1 MNWAVTPKP
10 RKEDSNLSA
19 LPKRV
24 LVVDDEEVV
33 RKVLSA
39 LLTKHGYQVDT
50 AANGQE
56 ALAKVAGGFF
66 DHILID
72 LSMPIMDGLDLLR
85 ALQEIESNSIRTVIS
100 GKTELASVS
109 QAFKLGA
116 SDFIAKPFQ
125 SDQEILLTL
134 QQSEEKGRLQQ
145 DNIRLQRELEDNYEF
160 SNIVARSRSM
170 TAIFKTI
177 TKIADYKTT
186 VLITGESGTGKE
198 LIARAIHYNSIR
210 KGKPLVDINCGG
222 IPENLLESEM
232 FGYVKGAFTDANRTK
247 KGLFEEANGGTLF
260 LDEIG
265 DMPLPLQVKL
275 LRALQE
281 EEIRPLGYGQSIKVD
296 VRIIAATA
304 KSLREQVRAKQFRD
318 DLFYRINV
326 LTIEVPPL
334 RERQEDIPL
343 LVDYFVKKY
352 NQRLGLAIRGIDK
365 TCLHRLIHYSWPGN
379 VRELENV
386 IERGMALAE
395 TDVLTLKNLPAELF
409 EGGPAV
415 GVDMGTVGFSI
426 KRNRTVMERQL
437 IVKALDETGGNR
449 THAAGLLEISI
460 PALIYKIKDYEVG

>member
-1 MNWAVTPKP
+1 MS
-10 RKEDSNLSA
+10 EMS
-19 LPKRV
+19 KRV
-24 LVVDDEEVV
+24 LLVDDEEVV

-39 LLTKHGYQVDT
+39 LLGSHGYQVET
-50 AANGQE
+50 AVNGKE
-56 ALAKVAGGFF
+56 ALEKIAAGFF
-66 DHILID
+66 DHIITD
-72 LSMPIMDGLDLLR
+72 LSMPVMDGLTLLQ
-85 ALQEIESNSIRTVIS
+85 ALQEMEVDAIRTVIS
-100 GKTELASVS
+100 GKTELTSVS

-134 QQSEEKGRLQQ
+134 RQAEEKGRLQK
-145 DNIRLQRELEDNYEF
+145 DNIRLQKALEDKYVF
-160 SNIVARSRSM
+160 ANIVARSRAM
-170 TAIFKTI
+170 TAIFQTI

-210 KGKPLVDINCGG
+210 KNQPFIDVNCGG

-232 FGYVKGAFTDANRTK
+232 FGYVKGAFTDAHRTK
-247 KGLFEEANGGTLF
+247 KGLFEEASGGTLF

-281 EEIRPLGYGQSIKVD
+281 EEVRPLGYGQSIKVD

-304 KSLREQVRAKQFRD
+304 KRLRDQVRDKQFRD

-326 LTIEVPPL
+326 LAIEVPPL
-334 RERQEDIPL
+334 RERREDIPL

-352 NQRLGLAIRGIDK
+352 NQRLGLAITDIDK
-365 TCLHRLIHYSWPGN
+365 GCLHKLIHYGWPGN

-386 IERGMALAE
+386 IERGMALADG
-395 TDVLTLKNLPAELF
+395 DVLTVKNLPAELF
-409 EGGPAV
+409 QGGA
-415 GVDMGTVGFSI
+415 GTSAGIDLANAGFSI
-426 KRNRTVMERQL
+426 KQNRAIMERHL
-437 IVKALDETGGNR
+437 IAKALTETGGNR

-460 PALIYKIKDYEVG
+460 PALLYKMKEYGLSDG

>member
-1 MNWAVTPKP
+1 
-10 RKEDSNLSA
+10 LSEMS
-19 LPKRV
+19 KRV
-24 LVVDDEEVV
+24 LLVDDEEVV
-33 RKVLSA
+33 REVLSA
-39 LLTKHGYQVDT
+39 ILIHNGYQVET
-50 AANGQE
+50 AVNGQE

-66 DHILID
+66 DHIITD
-72 LSMPIMDGLDLLR
+72 LSMPVMDGLALLQ
-85 ALQEIESNSIRTVIS
+85 ALQEMDIDAIRTVIS
-100 GKTELASVS
+100 GKTELSSVS

-134 QQSEEKGRLQQ
+134 RQAEEKGRLKKE
-145 DNIRLQRELEDNYEF
+145 NVRLQKELEDKYVF
-160 SNIVARSRSM
+160 ANIVARSRAM
-170 TAIFKTI
+170 LNIFQTI

-198 LIARAIHYNSIR
+198 LIARAIHYNSVR
-210 KGKPLVDINCGG
+210 RNQPLVDVNCGG

-232 FGYVKGAFTDANRTK
+232 FGYVKGAFTDAHRTK

-265 DMPLPLQVKL
+265 DMPLTLQVKL

-304 KSLREQVRAKQFRD
+304 KRLRDQVRDKKFRD

-326 LTIEVPPL
+326 LAIEVPPL
-334 RERQEDIPL
+334 RERREDIPL

-352 NQRLGLAIRGIDK
+352 NQRLGLTISDIDK
-365 TCLHRLIHYSWPGN
+365 SCLQKLIHYSWPGN

-386 IERGMALAE
+386 IERGMALADG
-395 TDVLTLKNLPAELF
+395 DVLSVKDLPAELF
-409 EGGPAV
+409 QGAADTSGM
-415 GVDMGTVGFSI
+415 DMGWTGFSI
-426 KRNRTVMERQL
+426 KQNRAIMEKHL
-437 IVKALDETGGNR
+437 IAKALAETGGNR
-449 THAAGLLEISI
+449 THASALLEISI
-460 PALIYKIKDYEVG
+460 PALLYKMKEYHLDG

>member
-1 MNWAVTPKP
+1 MSEIT
-10 RKEDSNLSA
+10 
-19 LPKRV
+19 KRV
-24 LVVDDEEVV
+24 LLVDDEEVV
-33 RKVLSA
+33 RQVLSA
-39 LLTKHGYQVDT
+39 LLTRHGYQVET

-56 ALAKVAGGFF
+56 ALAKVAGGFY
-66 DHILID
+66 DHIITD
-72 LSMPIMDGLDLLR
+72 LSMPVMDGLELLR
-85 ALQEIESNSIRTVIS
+85 ALQEMDVDAIRTVIS
-100 GKTELASVS
+100 GKTEFSSVS

-134 QQSEEKGRLQQ
+134 SQAEEKSQLQK
-145 DNIRLQRELEDNYEF
+145 DNVRLQRELEDTYVF

-210 KGKPLVDINCGG
+210 KSKPLVDINCGG

-247 KGLFEEANGGTLF
+247 KGLFEEADGGTLF

-265 DMPLPLQVKL
+265 DMPMPLQVKL

-304 KSLREQVRAKQFRD
+304 KKLRDQVRDKQFRD

-326 LTIEVPPL
+326 LAIEVPPL

-343 LVDYFVKKY
+343 LIDYFVKKY
-352 NQRLGLAIRGIDK
+352 NERLGLAITGIDK
-365 TCLHRLIHYSWPGN
+365 TCLHKLIHYSWPGN

-386 IERGMALAE
+386 IERGMALADG
-395 TDVLTLKNLPAELF
+395 DVLTVKNLPAELF
-409 EGGPAV
+409 QGGVAAA
-415 GVDMGTVGFSI
+415 GIDMANAGFSI
-426 KRNRTVMERQL
+426 KQNRAVMERQL
-437 IVKALDETGGNR
+437 IAKALEETGGNR
-449 THAAGLLEISI
+449 THSAGLLEISI
-460 PALIYKIKDYEVG
+460 PALLYKMKEYGLT

>member
-1 MNWAVTPKP
+1 MH
-10 RKEDSNLSA
+10 
-19 LPKRV
+19 KRV
-24 LVVDDEEVV
+24 LLVDDDEVI
-33 RKVLSA
+33 RDVLGTILS
-39 LLTKHGYQVDT
+39 KHGYQVDT
-50 AANGQE
+50 AADGRE

-66 DHILID
+66 DHIITD
-72 LSMPIMDGLDLLR
+72 LSMPIMDGLELLQ
-85 ALQEIESNSIRTVIS
+85 ALQDMEVDAIRTVIS
-100 GKTELASVS
+100 GNTEFSSVS

-134 QQSEEKGRLQQ
+134 RQAEEKGRLQK
-145 DNIRLQRELEDNYEF
+145 DNVRLQKELEENYIF
-160 SNIVARSRSM
+160 SNIVARSRAM
-170 TAIFKTI
+170 TTIFKTI

-210 KGKPLVDINCGG
+210 KAKPLVDVNCGG

-247 KGLFEEANGGTLF
+247 KGLFEEADGGTLF

-265 DMPLPLQVKL
+265 DMPMSLQVKL

-304 KSLREQVRAKQFRD
+304 KKLRDQVRDKQFRD

-326 LTIEVPPL
+326 LAIEVPPL

-343 LVDYFVKKY
+343 LIDHFVKKY
-352 NQRLGLAIRGIDK
+352 NQRLGLSIVDIDK
-365 TCLHRLIHYSWPGN
+365 TCLHKLMYYSWPGN

-395 TDVLTLKNLPAELF
+395 GDVLTVKNLPAELF
-409 EGGPAV
+409 QGGEASAPFDLANA
-415 GVDMGTVGFSI
+415 GFSI
-426 KRNRTVMERQL
+426 KQNRAAMERQL
-437 IVKALDETGGNR
+437 IAKALSETSGNR
-449 THAAGLLEISI
+449 THSAALLEISI
-460 PALIYKIKDYEVG
+460 PALLYKMKEYELS

>member
-1 MNWAVTPKP
+1 MY
-10 RKEDSNLSA
+10 
-19 LPKRV
+19 KRV
-24 LVVDDEEVV
+24 LLVDDDEVI
-33 RKVLSA
+33 RDVLGMI
-39 LLTKHGYQVDT
+39 LTKHGYQVET
-50 AANGQE
+50 AADGKE

-66 DHILID
+66 DHIITD
-72 LSMPIMDGLDLLR
+72 LSMPIMDGLELLQ
-85 ALQEIESNSIRTVIS
+85 ALQDMEVDAIRTVIS
-100 GKTELASVS
+100 GNTEFASVS

-134 QQSEEKGRLQQ
+134 RQAEEKGQLQKDNVRLQK
-145 DNIRLQRELEDNYEF
+145 ELEDNYVF
-160 SNIVARSRSM
+160 SNIVARSRAM

-210 KGKPLVDINCGG
+210 KAKPLVDVNCGG

-247 KGLFEEANGGTLF
+247 KGLFEEADGGTLF

-296 VRIIAATA
+296 VRIICATA
-304 KSLREQVRAKQFRD
+304 KKLRDQVRDKQFRD

-326 LTIEVPPL
+326 LAIDVPPL

-343 LVDYFVKKY
+343 LIDHFVKKY
-352 NQRLGLAIRGIDK
+352 NQRLGLSIRDIDK
-365 TCLHRLIHYSWPGN
+365 TCLHKLMHYGWPGN

-386 IERGMALAE
+386 IERGMALADG
-395 TDVLTLKNLPAELF
+395 DVLTVKNLPPELF
-409 EGGPAV
+409 QGGGAAAV
-415 GVDMGTVGFSI
+415 FDLANAGFSI
-426 KRNRTVMERQL
+426 KQNRMVMERQL
-437 IVKALDETGGNR
+437 IAKALAETGGNR
-449 THAAGLLEISI
+449 THSAALLEISI
-460 PALIYKIKDYEVG
+460 PALLYKMKEFELS

>member
-1 MNWAVTPKP
+1 MN
-10 RKEDSNLSA
+10 N
-19 LPKRV
+19 KRV
-24 LVVDDEEVV
+24 LLVDDDEVV
-33 RKVLSA
+33 REVLRA
-39 LLTKHGYQVDT
+39 LLTKNGYQVDT
-50 AANGQE
+50 AVNGKE
-56 ALAKVAGGFF
+56 ALAKAGGGFF
-66 DHILID
+66 DHIITD
-72 LSMPIMDGLDLLR
+72 LSMPVMGGLDLLR
-85 ALQEIESNSIRTVIS
+85 ALKEMDTDAIRTVIS
-100 GKTELASVS
+100 GKTEFSSVS

-134 QQSEEKGRLQQ
+134 HQAEEKGQLQKDNVRLQK
-145 DNIRLQRELEDNYEF
+145 ELEDNYVF

-210 KGKPLVDINCGG
+210 KSSPLVDVNCGG

-247 KGLFEEANGGTLF
+247 KGLFEEADGGTLF

-265 DMPLPLQVKL
+265 DMPMPLQVKL

-304 KSLREQVRAKQFRD
+304 KKLRDQVRDKQFRD

-326 LTIEVPPL
+326 LAIDVPPL

-343 LVDYFVKKY
+343 LVDYFMKKY
-352 NQRLGLAIRGIDK
+352 NQRLGLAITGIDK
-365 TCLHRLIHYSWPGN
+365 TCLHKLIHYSWPGN

-395 TDVLTLKNLPAELF
+395 GDVLTVKNLPGELF
-409 EGGPAV
+409 QGGV
-415 GVDMGTVGFSI
+415 SSGIDMASAGFSI
-426 KRNRTVMERQL
+426 KQNRVIMERQL
-437 IVKALDETGGNR
+437 IAKALEETGGNR

-460 PALIYKIKDYEVG
+460 PALLYKMKEFDFS

>member
-1 MNWAVTPKP
+1 MN
-10 RKEDSNLSA
+10 
-19 LPKRV
+19 KRV
-24 LVVDDEEVV
+24 LLVDDEEVV
-33 RKVLSA
+33 RKVLGA

-50 AANGQE
+50 AVNGEE

-66 DHILID
+66 DHIITD
-72 LSMPIMDGLDLLR
+72 LSMPVMDGLALLK
-85 ALQEIESNSIRTVIS
+85 ALQEMEIDAIRTVIS
-100 GKTELASVS
+100 GKTELTSVS

-134 QQSEEKGRLQQ
+134 RQAEEKGRLQK
-145 DNIRLQRELEDNYEF
+145 DIVRLQKELEDKYVF
-160 SNIVARSRSM
+160 ANIVARSRAM
-170 TAIFKTI
+170 TSIFQTI
-177 TKIADYKTT
+177 SKIADYKTT

-210 KGKPLVDINCGG
+210 KNQPFVDINCGG

-232 FGYVKGAFTDANRTK
+232 FGYVKGAFTDAHRTK
-247 KGLFEEANGGTLF
+247 KGLFEEATGGTLF

-265 DMPLPLQVKL
+265 DMPMPLQVKL

-281 EEIRPLGYGQSIKVD
+281 EEVRPLGHGQSIKVD

-304 KSLREQVRAKQFRD
+304 KRLRDQVRDKQFRD

-326 LTIEVPPL
+326 LAIEVPPL

-352 NQRLGLAIRGIDK
+352 NQRLGLAITGIDK
-365 TCLHRLIHYSWPGN
+365 GCLHKLIHYPWPGN

-386 IERGMALAE
+386 IERGMALADG
-395 TDVLTLKNLPAELF
+395 DVLTVKNLPAEMF
-409 EGGPAV
+409 QGGGAAA
-415 GVDMGTVGFSI
+415 GIDMANAGFSI
-426 KRNRTVMERQL
+426 KQNRAIMERHL
-437 IVKALDETGGNR
+437 IAKALAETGGNR

-460 PALIYKIKDYEVG
+460 PALLYKMKEYGLSD